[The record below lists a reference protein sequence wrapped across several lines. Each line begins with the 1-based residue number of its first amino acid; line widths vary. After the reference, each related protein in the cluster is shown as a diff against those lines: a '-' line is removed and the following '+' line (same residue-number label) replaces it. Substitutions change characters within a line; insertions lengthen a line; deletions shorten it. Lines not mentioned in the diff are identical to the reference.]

1 MVKMFLMICV
11 VWIEGS
17 RYEGGQT
24 NCVMHISKVE
34 YSSLDECRADLNN
47 SKRLVI
53 DRLRDEFGDGPED
66 YNVQAS
72 CMKAV

>member
-24 NCVMHISKVE
+24 NCMMHISKVE

>member
-24 NCVMHISKVE
+24 NCMMHISKVK